1 MKVVIYSRVSTDEQG
16 NSGLGLQAQM
26 DACQRLCD
34 REGYEVLGC
43 FEDVVSGKSDPMTRA
58 GFLNAVTQC
67 ISSGSALMVAKLDR
81 FSRDVYQ
88 VSRFVNRYMLGAKT
102 PRLIIAETPH
112 AGEFEINLR
121 ASLAQE
127 ERRMISERTKAAL
140 TVRKAQGM
148 NLGEK
153 GRQAHT
159 AKANAA
165 TGDAIAIASEMRNQ
179 GISLQRICDHLNSQG
194 LLTSRGTAWSKQ
206 GLAKRLK

>member
-16 NSGLGLQAQM
+16 TSGLGLQAQI
-26 DACQRLCD
+26 DSCSKLCD
-34 REGYEVLGC
+34 RESYEVLGC
-43 FEDVVSGKSDPMTRA
+43 FEDVVSGKSDPMTRP

-67 ISSGSALMVAKLDR
+67 ISSGSALMIAKLDR

-88 VSRFVNRYMLGAKT
+88 ISRFVNRYMLGKDT

-140 TVRKAQGM
+140 AVRRAQGM
-148 NLGEK
+148 DLGAA

-159 AKANAA
+159 AKTNAA
-165 TGDAIAIASEMRNQ
+165 TGDAIAIAIAMRNQ
-179 GISLQRICDHLNSQG
+179 GISLQKICDYLNSKG
-194 LLTSRGTAWSKQ
+194 LFTSRGTAWSKQ